1 MERDVHENQKE
12 KELFVM
18 VDVIEDERLAV
29 LSGRQTDLSGRTDRL
44 VRANR
49 PIIIKL
55 IANS

>member
-29 LSGRQTDLSGRTDRL
+29 LSGRQTDLSGRQTDL
-44 VRANR
+44 SGR
-49 PIIIKL
+49 PDR
-55 IANS
+55 